1 MTNKNK
7 TDIEELL
14 SELEDVGT
22 EVSQETENQLAEIIR
37 TLIKLAGNESL
48 DGNRSQKQRIE
59 TIITMLEKKDLT
71 NEIK

>member
-7 TDIEELL
+7 NEFKDLL
-14 SELEDVGT
+14 GELEDVGA

-71 NEIK
+71 NETK

>member
-7 TDIEELL
+7 NEFKDLL
-14 SELEDVGT
+14 GELEDVGA

-59 TIITMLEKKDLT
+59 TIITMLENKDLT

>member
-1 MTNKNK
+1 MNNKNK
-7 TDIEELL
+7 NEIEDLLTELK
-14 SELEDVGT
+14 EVGT

>member
-7 TDIEELL
+7 NEFEDLL
-14 SELEDVGT
+14 GELEDVGA

>member
-7 TDIEELL
+7 NEFEDLL
-14 SELEDVGT
+14 GEIKDVGA

>member
-7 TDIEELL
+7 NEFKDLL
-14 SELEDVGT
+14 GELEDVGA

-59 TIITMLEKKDLT
+59 SIITMLEKKDLT

>member
-7 TDIEELL
+7 NEFKDLL
-14 SELEDVGT
+14 GELEDVGA

>member
-1 MTNKNK
+1 MTKKIKNE
-7 TDIEELL
+7 IEDLL

-48 DGNRSQKQRIE
+48 DGSRSQKQRIE
-59 TIITMLEKKDLT
+59 TIIAMLEKKDLT